1 MIPDDDELEKKE
13 RKKESSYIVSII
25 YLNLFYKTYISLLF
39 FIHYL
44 TRNCSSY
51 SKYK

>member
-25 YLNLFYKTYISLLF
+25 YLNLFYKDLYKFAILYSLPHQELLF
-39 FIHYL
+39 LFQV
-44 TRNCSSY
+44 
-51 SKYK
+51 